1 MEIGSQR
8 ISDLRKRPVLS
19 GVLFFAF
26 FIGLYLADRGT
37 RYHLLFH
44 SVAELFSIVVA
55 AGIFMISWNTRR
67 FTTNRYLVFL
77 GLAFFFIGILDLLHT
92 FSFRGMNIF
101 TEDGTDTPTQYWIAA
116 RYLHALS
123 FLAAPAFFTRRLRTR
138 PVLALYAFLTA
149 AAVLSISVWN
159 VFPTAHIEGIGLTR
173 FKLVSEY
180 LIILFFLAS
189 IPLLFRHRGSLSDSL
204 LWSIV
209 GSILTAAVSELFFT
223 FYIDVAD
230 IQLVIGHFMKIISY
244 YILYKAV
251 IETTLWEPYGSLFRG
266 LETRSKELARQTR
279 LLENSIEA
287 LTHPFYVIDTA
298 TYTVE
303 KANSAA
309 YSLAGDGDCRTCHA
323 MTHRRSTPCDT
334 DSHPCPLR
342 IVVRTGK
349 PAAVEHVHYES
360 EGRPRYYE
368 VHGYPVL
375 DANGVVVQM
384 IEYSLD
390 ITDRKLAQDR
400 LELQAAE
407 LERSNEEF
415 RQFAHIASHDLQEP
429 LRMVSSYVHLLAER
443 YRGRLDTDADE
454 FIRFAVEGASRM
466 RDLIN
471 GLLSYSRVGTH
482 AKPNAPV
489 DTDEAVSAALSNLEV
504 SIRET
509 GAILEIGPL
518 PPVLGDITQITQV
531 FQNLIANAIKFGSPD
546 RKPVIRVS
554 GAVRDGMA
562 EFAVTDN
569 GIGINPRYHERI
581 FQIFQRLHTREEFP
595 GTGIGL
601 TICRKIV
608 ERHGGAIRLE
618 SAEGEGTTFYFTL
631 RALDGGRLEEGTAPS
646 SGEARLS

>member
-8 ISDLRKRPVLS
+8 MSDLNKRPVLS

-26 FIGLYLADRGT
+26 FIGLYLLDRSS

-67 FTTNRYLVFL
+67 FTTSRYLVFL
-77 GLAFFFIGILDLLHT
+77 GFAFFFIGVLDLLHT
-92 FSFRGMNIF
+92 LSFRGMNIF
-101 TEDGTDTPTQYWIAA
+101 AEDSTDTPTQYWIAA

-123 FLAAPAFFTRRLRTR
+123 FLAAPVFFTRRLRIR
-138 PVLALYAFLTA
+138 PVFSLYTILTVLT
-149 AAVLSISVWN
+149 VLSISVWD
-159 VFPTAHIEGIGLTR
+159 VFPTAHIEGVGLTR

-189 IPLLFRHRGSLSDSL
+189 IPLLFRHRGRLSDGL
-204 LWSIV
+204 LWALV

-223 FYIDVAD
+223 LYIDVAD
-230 IQLVIGHFMKIISY
+230 IPLVIGHFLKIVSY
-244 YILYKAV
+244 YFLYKAV

-279 LLENSIEA
+279 LLENAIEA

-298 TYTVE
+298 TYTVV

-309 YSLAGDGDCRTCHA
+309 YTLAGDGDCRTCYA
-323 MTHRRSTPCDT
+323 MTHRRSTPCDS

-342 IVVRTGK
+342 TVVRTGT
-349 PAAVEHVHYES
+349 PASVEHVHYDP

-375 DANGVVVQM
+375 DSNGVVVQM

-390 ITDRKLAQDR
+390 ITDRKLTQDR
-400 LELQAAE
+400 LERQTVE
-407 LERSNEEF
+407 LARSNGELQ
-415 RQFAHIASHDLQEP
+415 QFAYIASHDLQEP
-429 LRMVSSYVHLLAER
+429 LRMVSSYMHLLSER
-443 YRGRLDTDADE
+443 YRGRLDEDADE

-466 RDLIN
+466 KDLIN
-471 GLLSYSRVGTH
+471 GLLSFSRVGTH
-482 AKPNAPV
+482 AKPDAPV
-489 DTDEAVSAALSNLEV
+489 DTGAAVSAAIANLEV

-509 GAILEIGPL
+509 GAVIELGPL
-518 PPVLGDITQITQV
+518 PQVVGDVTQITQV
-531 FQNLIANAIKFGSPD
+531 FQNLIGNAVKFRSPD
-546 RKPVIRVS
+546 RTPVIRVS
-554 GAVRDGMA
+554 GTVFEDMA
-562 EFAVTDN
+562 EFTVADN
-569 GIGINPRYHERI
+569 GIGINPKYHERI

-608 ERHGGAIRLE
+608 ERHGGTIRLE
-618 SAEGEGTTFYFTL
+618 SAEGEGTTFRFTL
-631 RALDGGRLEEGTAPS
+631 RALGGGRLEEGTAPS